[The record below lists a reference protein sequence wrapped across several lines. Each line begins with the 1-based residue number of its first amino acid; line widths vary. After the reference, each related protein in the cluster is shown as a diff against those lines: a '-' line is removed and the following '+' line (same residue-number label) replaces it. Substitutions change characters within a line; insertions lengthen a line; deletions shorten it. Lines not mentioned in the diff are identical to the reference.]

1 MNFEVVEIDGGDD
14 FLSSAPDSMRTKD
27 LEEPAAA
34 ASDPPAMHADDTRH
48 RSHTTEDA
56 PILVLTKRQAYYAW
70 FMSDVLLYVCILN
83 LSSEWVRN
91 IHIER
96 FSISLFVAVVLK
108 LVLNAIQAMEHH
120 IKHLVCDVWNRKL
133 IGAFCMWLVVFSSK
147 FLILWIDDVIF
158 RSQVELGYFWEILIL
173 SLVLVLSSIMSRWL
187 FGQLGRW
194 DTQND
199 PSIPEKQETVGH
211 SNDEG

>member
-1 MNFEVVEIDGGDD
+1 MNFEVVAVNDEEP
-14 FLSSAPDSMRTKD
+14 SNAPDLTRRKEDDEM
-27 LEEPAAA
+27 PA
-34 ASDPPAMHADDTRH
+34 DPPAVPADDDAAEH
-48 RSHTTEDA
+48 RTTEDA
-56 PILVLTKRQAYYAW
+56 PRILTKYQEHYAW
-70 FMSDVLLYVCILN
+70 FMSDILLYVCILN
-83 LSSEWVRN
+83 LSSELVRN

-108 LVLNAIQAMEHH
+108 LVLGAIQAVEHH
-120 IKHLVCDVWNRKL
+120 IQHIVCDVWNRKF

-173 SLVLVLSSIMSRWL
+173 SLVLVLSSILSRWL

-194 DTQND
+194 DIQSKLAISD
-199 PSIPEKQETVGH
+199 QPSTMEQ
-211 SNDEG
+211 SNGAG